1 MIKRSPPC
9 LFCRGS
15 GWCIFLSS
23 IIPTQLCIDVIASL
37 SLSFSSV
44 ISHVIRLEN
53 STPMQT
59 DAKLMDEPQQLVMTA
74 LGAVFLLFVKHH
86 IQAVRSIVRSRTL
99 LEFFV

>member
-1 MIKRSPPC
+1 MF
-9 LFCRGS
+9 FCRGS
-15 GWCIFLSS
+15 RWCIFLSS

-74 LGAVFLLFVKHH
+74 LGGVLLLFVKHH